1 MDANKVGFY
10 LISMPADKIATVC
23 VMHLMKILL
32 SEFTC
37 DTEKQADISAQLA
50 DLDVNFTSKEIKIP
64 AISLFSDLG
73 QFFNAELKQKMTER
87 KSGRNS

>member
-37 DTEKQADISAQLA
+37 DTEK
-50 DLDVNFTSKEIKIP
+50 
-64 AISLFSDLG
+64 
-73 QFFNAELKQKMTER
+73 
-87 KSGRNS
+87 